1 MDGDGHVFDLFV
13 PIEPAF
19 VGCVRTLHT
28 LWRAWRLD
36 ASQPNPLEQGDASN
50 SSGRGDTCTMPDN
63 LIRAARCH
71 ERAVECIKLA
81 NASFDE
87 PMEARYRLLAE
98 RYIKLAECEEAVG
111 GARAKYCWITSPS
124 TVPIVRCCLG
134 VAIGTAS
141 TPPHVAIIE
150 SPFGRKF
157 DRAAARSPSRPALLG
172 FFQPANRKEKRS
184 RDGTAK
190 KRRSRDGHGC
200 AKSWVLSDQA
210 RGARGGRE

>member
-36 ASQPNPLEQGDASN
+36 ASQPNPLEQSDASN

-87 PMEARYRLLAE
+87 PME
-98 RYIKLAECEEAVG
+98 
-111 GARAKYCWITSPS
+111 ARAKYCWITSPS